1 MMALQ
6 KKSYK
11 PKKPKEQHIIEQKD
25 TAKTHKDVVLQLDV
39 Q

>member
-1 MMALQ
+1 MALQ

-11 PKKPKEQHIIEQKD
+11 PEKPKEQHIIEQKD
-25 TAKTHKDVVLQLDV
+25 IAKTHKAMVLQLDA